1 MTAARFAHRLSPS
14 FRWFASVIALAV
26 LAWTLGLAAQVQL
39 TRQDADTLERKL
51 LTINENALRRATA
64 ARTTTIT
71 EGELNSYLR
80 YHAASEMP
88 VGILEP
94 YIWILGDGR
103 VRGRAIVDLDAV
115 RTDKTRGWLDPAGYL
130 TGRMPLQATGVL
142 RTRDG
147 IGRFELETAELGGV
161 TVPKAVLQEIVG
173 YYSRTPEQPAGVSL
187 DDPFELPAGIRDIKA
202 AKGQA
207 IVVQ

>member
-1 MTAARFAHRLSPS
+1 MITALLTHRLP
-14 FRWFASVIALAV
+14 RPLRRITCVTAVAILAGALG
-26 LAWTLGLAAQVQL
+26 TAAQVQL
-39 TRQDADTLERKL
+39 TRQDAETLQRKI
-51 LTINENALRRATA
+51 LTINDNAQRTATA

-71 EGELNSYLR
+71 ERELNSYLR
-80 YHAASEMP
+80 YQAAGEIP
-88 VGILEP
+88 VGVMEP
-94 YIWILGDGR
+94 YVWILGDGR

-115 RTDKTRGWLDPAGYL
+115 RTHKRRGWLDPAGYL
-130 TGRMPLQATGVL
+130 TGRMPLEATGVL

-161 TVPKAVLQEIVG
+161 TVPKAVLQEIVS
-173 YYSRTPEQPAGVSL
+173 YYSRTPEQPAGVTL
-187 DDPFELPAGIRDIKA
+187 DDPFELPAGIRDVKV